1 MLRWPGHFHFMKRFA
16 ALAVALLFIAG
27 AYRLGQENPLPEA
40 SLSKSS
46 LDFSLVDEVWQVVSQ
61 NYLRIDEVDQEKL
74 KYGLA
79 KGLVA
84 ALGDQHSSFMDPQ
97 EAEAFFSSLQGDFQ
111 GIGAELKIE
120 DGAVVIISPLPG
132 SPAEKAG
139 LRQGDVILKVN
150 GEYLGTVTDLFGIV
164 MRIRGPEGSQVSLTV
179 LPKDDAQPREMT
191 ITRESIHINGVAWED
206 KQLDGQGIAY
216 LRISSFTEHIGEEF
230 SQALQEI
237 TDKGYEK
244 LVIDLRFNGGGFLE
258 GAVDILSHFVEVDK
272 PVVLIRNQDQKTERL
287 AYKTSPFF
295 TGEIVVLV
303 NDTSASASE
312 IVAGALQDYKKAKI
326 IGTKTFGKGSVQ
338 EVHPFSDQSM
348 IRLTIA
354 EWLTPLGKSID
365 RTGIDPDQLVELDYE
380 AFKDGQDNQLEA
392 ALQALT
398 LEERLTSR

>member
-1 MLRWPGHFHFMKRFA
+1 MKRFA
-16 ALAVALLFIAG
+16 ALAIAVFFIAS
-27 AYRLGQENPLPEA
+27 AYRLGQENPILEA
-40 SLSKSS
+40 SLSKSA
-46 LDFSLVDEVWQVVSQ
+46 LDFSLADEVWQVVAQ

-79 KGLVA
+79 KGLVSS
-84 ALGDQHSSFMDPQ
+84 LGDQHSAFMDPE

-139 LRQGDVILKVN
+139 LQPGDVILKVD
-150 GEYLGTVTDLFGIV
+150 GEYLGTVTDLFEIV
-164 MRIRGPEGSQVSLTV
+164 MRIRGPEGSQVTLTV
-179 LPKDDAQPREMT
+179 LAEDDFQPREVT
-191 ITRESIHINGVAWED
+191 ITRESIHINGVVWEE
-206 KQLDGQGIAY
+206 KVSSGKKVAY
-216 LRISSFTEHIGEEF
+216 LQVSSFTEHIGEEF
-230 SQALQEI
+230 SSALQEI
-237 TDKGYEK
+237 VDQKYEH

-258 GAVDILSHFVEVDK
+258 GAVDVLSHFIPEDT
-272 PVVLIRNQDQKTERL
+272 PTVLIRNQDQKTERL
-287 AYKTSPFF
+287 ATRRTPSF
-295 TGEIVVLV
+295 TGKIVVLV

-338 EVHPFSDQSM
+338 EVHPFDDQSM

-365 RTGIDPDQLVELDYE
+365 RIGIEPDQVVELDYD
-380 AFKDGQDNQLEA
+380 AFKEGQDNQLEA
-392 ALQALT
+392 ALEALT
-398 LEERLTSR
+398 LE